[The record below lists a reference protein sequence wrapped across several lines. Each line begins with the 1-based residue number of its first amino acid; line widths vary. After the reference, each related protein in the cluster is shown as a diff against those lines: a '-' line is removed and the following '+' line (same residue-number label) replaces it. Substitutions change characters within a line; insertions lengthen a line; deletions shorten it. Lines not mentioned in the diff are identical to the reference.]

1 MKAIKYRCAQMK
13 RNYSLQKKES
23 QSVDTTYKNVK
34 KKVFKQH
41 NNSIHSD
48 FLFSN

>member
-23 QSVDTTYKNVK
+23 QSVDTTYIKNVK
-34 KKVFKQH
+34 KKKSFQTAQQQYT
-41 NNSIHSD
+41 
-48 FLFSN
+48 L